1 MGVVI
6 DNIKLKKEEMMEAVL
21 NDVKVKIAELIKEV
35 LADQYVLYTKARNY
49 HWNVTGPQF
58 YNLHNEFEKIY
69 DGLADDI
76 DVVAE
81 RIRALGLKAPGT
93 MKEFLDLSSLKE
105 EPGKYPQGSDMVQ
118 LIVDDFEV
126 IIAKLDIN
134 AHKMQSEFND
144 EVSAGM
150 FYSLMEKYQKT
161 VWMLN
166 SVLGK

>member
-1 MGVVI
+1 
-6 DNIKLKKEEMMEAVL
+6 MEAVL
-21 NDVKVKIAELIKEV
+21 NNVKIEIAELIKEV

-81 RIRALGLKAPGT
+81 RIRTLGLKAPGT
-93 MKEFLDLSSLKE
+93 MQEFLNLSSLKE
-105 EPGKYPQGSDMVQ
+105 EPGKYPQGSEMVQ
-118 LIVDDFEV
+118 SVVDDFEV

-134 AHKMQSEFND
+134 GHKMQNEFND
-144 EVSAGM
+144 EVSAGL
-150 FYSLMEKYQKT
+150 FYGLIEKYQKT

-166 SVLGK
+166 SLLGK